1 MFRKSNK
8 VIPKKM
14 GVYIIKNKMS
24 NKVYVGSTYN
34 FKKRYNEHFKDLIA
48 NRHDNQHLQN
58 AVNKYGIDNFIFEII
73 EYVDDKSALL
83 EREQHYINTLNAVN
97 EGYNICPIAGS
108 PRGRKVSEETRNKL
122 SIASKGKLVGDK
134 NPMYGR
140 CGELHPL
147 YGVPCSEERKRKIS
161 QANKGKT
168 SYWKGKHLPE
178 HVKQKLRD
186 NHKGMY
192 EGDKNP
198 MYGKCGALHPTSKQV
213 KCVETQTIYG
223 SMAEAGRLLNICP
236 HNISQCC
243 NGKRQTAG
251 GFHWE
256 KC

>member
-140 CGELHPL
+140 C
-147 YGVPCSEERKRKIS
+147 
-161 QANKGKT
+161 
-168 SYWKGKHLPE
+168 
-178 HVKQKLRD
+178 
-186 NHKGMY
+186 
-192 EGDKNP
+192 
-198 MYGKCGALHPTSKQV
+198 
-213 KCVETQTIYG
+213 
-223 SMAEAGRLLNICP
+223 
-236 HNISQCC
+236 
-243 NGKRQTAG
+243 
-251 GFHWE
+251 
-256 KC
+256 